1 MTGAFNNG
9 RTTTNY
15 IFTSFNPQ
23 LTSNISATYTQPL
36 LRNFKIDGTRQ
47 QLWSARRTRR
57 SPIPSCSSRSRMTV
71 RNVRNAFYDLI
82 YAIGN
87 LNVQRQS
94 LELAQQSLKDN
105 RARVEIGTMAPLDI
119 VQAEA
124 EVATR
129 EEAVIVAE
137 ARSNGSRT

>member
-1 MTGAFNNG
+1 M
-9 RTTTNY
+9 
-15 IFTSFNPQ
+15 
-23 LTSNISATYTQPL
+23 
-36 LRNFKIDGTRQ
+36 
-47 QLWSARRTRR
+47 
-57 SPIPSCSSRSRMTV
+57 
-71 RNVRNAFYDLI
+71 

-129 EEAVIVAE
+129 EEAVIIAE
-137 ARSNGSRT
+137 AAIERQQDCHPGPRLQPERPDFWNARIEPIETHGVHADLRSTSTQR

>member
-1 MTGAFNNG
+1 M
-9 RTTTNY
+9 
-15 IFTSFNPQ
+15 
-23 LTSNISATYTQPL
+23 
-36 LRNFKIDGTRQ
+36 
-47 QLWSARRTRR
+47 
-57 SPIPSCSSRSRMTV
+57 
-71 RNVRNAFYDLI
+71 RNVRNAYYDLV

-87 LNVQRQS
+87 LDVQRQS

-129 EEAVIVAE
+129 EEAVILAE
-137 ARSNGSRT
+137 AAIERQQDRCAR